1 MKRHQALEVSNMAN
15 LKLSNIEKLQ
25 RRVRKRYPGA
35 YAVNDV
41 GWHIV
46 WNDINLND
54 IFLLD
59 NSDTE
64 EAAWEQAVTV
74 AKHEQ
79 HINRTHPLKKM
90 WSQTAKNQNKERIA
104 KRIHYAR

>member
-1 MKRHQALEVSNMAN
+1 MKHHQALEVFNMAN

-46 WNDINLND
+46 WNGTNLND

>member
-1 MKRHQALEVSNMAN
+1 MKRHLAQEASNMAN

-35 YAVNDV
+35 YAVNNM

-46 WNDINLND
+46 WDDINLND

-59 NSDTE
+59 SLYTE
-64 EAAWEQAVTV
+64 EAAWEQAATV

-104 KRIHYAR
+104 KRIRYVR

>member
-1 MKRHQALEVSNMAN
+1 MKHHQALEVSNMAN

-35 YAVNDV
+35 YAVNDQ
-41 GWHIV
+41 GWYV
-46 WNDINLND
+46 CWNEQNLND

-59 NSDTE
+59 NAATE
-64 EAAWEQAVTV
+64 EEAWERAVVV

>member
-1 MKRHQALEVSNMAN
+1 MKHHRALGASNIGRM
-15 LKLSNIEKLQ
+15 KLSNIKKLQ

-35 YAVNDV
+35 TAVNDM
-41 GWHIV
+41 GWYIM
-46 WNDINLND
+46 WNGTNLND

-64 EAAWEQAVTV
+64 EGAWEQAATI

-104 KRIHYAR
+104 TRIHYAR